1 MELFDLSDVE
11 ERVLLVGVQERDG
24 DDTEES
30 LQELA
35 ELAKT
40 AGAKVVGTV
49 IQKREAIHPGTYVGK
64 GKMSNPRKT
73 DGDNG
78 TYLFDIHMENE
89 LPEYLQY
96 DFGLTKE

>member
-35 ELAKT
+35 
-40 AGAKVVGTV
+40 
-49 IQKREAIHPGTYVGK
+49 
-64 GKMSNPRKT
+64 
-73 DGDNG
+73 
-78 TYLFDIHMENE
+78 
-89 LPEYLQY
+89 
-96 DFGLTKE
+96 